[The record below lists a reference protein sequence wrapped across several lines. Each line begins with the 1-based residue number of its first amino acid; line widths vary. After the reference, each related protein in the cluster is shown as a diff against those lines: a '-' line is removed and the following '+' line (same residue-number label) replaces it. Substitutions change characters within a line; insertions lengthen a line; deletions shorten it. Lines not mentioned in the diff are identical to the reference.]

1 MLTKSPLQQAL
12 LAALI
17 ASGASHAALADPAAT
32 SATAGSNAYQLKADT
47 GAADIDSRMYRLAKK
62 FQPPGQMGKMPSAML
77 VPNSSLPDQV
87 QAIIKFTDSNKL
99 ADLPFARDI
108 ALAAAAAKLDP
119 ALVHAV
125 IYVESRYQQH
135 VVSPK
140 GAIGLMQVL
149 PGTAA
154 RYGIKDPSRS
164 PQVNLKAGT
173 LYLSDLLRMF
183 DNRTDLALAA
193 YNAGEGA
200 VLRYSNRIPPYRET
214 QMYVKAVLAKYQEW
228 TGARPSSAHRLRSKA
243 VAGEDFTPVRPHVEY
258 LAGTRLDLSQAEL
271 GANY

>member
-1 MLTKSPLQQAL
+1 MLTSPPMHHAL

-17 ASGASHAALADPAAT
+17 AGGTSAAAHADPAVS
-32 SATAGSNAYQLKADT
+32 SATAGSTAYRVKVDT
-47 GAADIDSRMYRLAKK
+47 SAELDKRMYQLAKK
-62 FQPPGQMGKMPSAML
+62 FQPPGQKGKTPSAVL

-108 ALAAAAAKLDP
+108 ALAASAAKLDP

-135 VVSPK
+135 AVSPK

-173 LYLSDLLRMF
+173 LYLRDLLQMF
-183 DNRTDLALAA
+183 DNRIDLALAA

-200 VLRYSNRIPPYRET
+200 VLRYSSQIPPYRET
-214 QMYVKAVLAKYQEW
+214 QMYVKAVLAKYGEW
-228 TGARPSSAHRLRSKA
+228 TDGRASAGHRARSKA
-243 VAGEDFTPVRPHVEY
+243 TTGEDFVPVRPHVEY
-258 LAGTRLDLSQAEL
+258 LAGTRLNLTQVD
-271 GANY
+271 